1 MLTSDSQGIQKF
13 ILDWLVQIHDETLN
27 HDPEL
32 KELGVISGLIFER
45 LRAKLPAEERQLL
58 DDYDDAR
65 VNQTNRQDE
74 IIFSQGL
81 MEGMVFG
88 YWVARVSQGVE
99 KITI

>member
-1 MLTSDSQGIQKF
+1 MLTSNSQGIQKF
-13 ILDWLVQIHDETLN
+13 ILDRLVQIHDETLN
-27 HDPEL
+27 HDPEY
-32 KELGVISGLIFER
+32 KGLGMTSGEIFER

-99 KITI
+99 KITV